1 MNTMLKP
8 KLACLAALL
17 LLAGCSQVSYQLAP
31 RPWTVPSITQDPEGV
46 RNESPEEQEPDN
58 QEPRRRSRRTRHID
72 DVDVAR
78 DRPYRTYSQ
87 TRVRLQAIRENIELD
102 DLDVDFDSAPNGSI
116 FETERD
122 RTGFRAELGSNGG
135 GFVQIFR
142 EKLRAPA
149 LLTEEFVNHGIGGGA
164 FGTPRVGTVREM
176 ELIVP
181 WRVEVNL
188 VGGSE
193 RVGGSDQDLFYAES
207 NFELG
212 FGARAFNVQAS
223 SGLIAN
229 SIGGIFNTD
238 LPGKGDADISGTN
251 VGVYFEVLYKHPR
264 VPLMARAR
272 AIAGDVQ
279 GVMLSFGFAF

>member
-58 QEPRRRSRRTRHID
+58 QEPRRRSRRTD
-72 DVDVAR
+72 DVDVTR

-102 DLDVDFDSAPNGSI
+102 DLDIDFDSAPNGSI

-122 RTGFRAELGSNGG
+122 RTGFQAEVGSNGG
-135 GFVQIFR
+135 GFVQVFR

-149 LLTEEFVNHGIGGGA
+149 LLTEEFLNHGIGGGA
-164 FGTPRVGTVREM
+164 FGTPRVGNVDEI

-193 RVGGSDQDLFYAES
+193 RVGGSEQDLLYAES
-207 NFELG
+207 NLELG

-223 SGLIAN
+223 AGLIAN

-238 LPGKGDADISGTN
+238 LPGSTGDADISGTN
-251 VGVYFEVLYKHPR
+251 VGVYFEALYKHPR
-264 VPLMARAR
+264 VPLIARAR

>member
-31 RPWTVPSITQDPEGV
+31 RPWTVQNITQDPEGV
-46 RNESPEEQEPDN
+46 RNEPTEEQEPDN
-58 QEPRRRSRRTRHID
+58 QEPRRRTRRID
-72 DVDVAR
+72 DLDVAR
-78 DRPYRTYSQ
+78 DRSYRTYSQ
-87 TRVRLQAIRENIELD
+87 TRIRLQAIRENIELD
-102 DLDVDFDSAPNGSI
+102 DLDFEFDSAPNGSI

-122 RTGFRAELGSNGG
+122 RTGFRAEAGSNGG
-135 GFVQIFR
+135 GFVQVFR

-164 FGTPRVGTVREM
+164 FGTPQVGNVNEI

-193 RVGGSDQDLFYAES
+193 RVGGSDQDLLYAES

-229 SIGGIFNTD
+229 SIGGIFITD
-238 LPGKGDADISGTN
+238 LPGSAGDADISGTN
-251 VGVYFEVLYKHPR
+251 IGVYFEALYKHPR
-264 VPLMARAR
+264 VPLIARAR